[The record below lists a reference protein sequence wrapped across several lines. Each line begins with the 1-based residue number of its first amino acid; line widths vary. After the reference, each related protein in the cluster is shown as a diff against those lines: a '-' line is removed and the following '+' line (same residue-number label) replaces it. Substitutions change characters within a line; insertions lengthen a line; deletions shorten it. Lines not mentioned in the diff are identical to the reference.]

1 MIIIIQGLVVEWEGL
16 MSLGIVGSVGLVR
29 SVKWGKG
36 GNSGSFGISN
46 FGSSG
51 IGNSGS
57 LGNSGLGSSGNSGFG
72 SSGNVTSKSWR
83 ASTRIVWLIINDM
96 LMITISGEMKSGKI

>member
-1 MIIIIQGLVVEWEGL
+1 
-16 MSLGIVGSVGLVR
+16 MSLGIVLGSVGLVR
-29 SVKWGKG
+29 SGKWGKG

-57 LGNSGLGSSGNSGFG
+57 SGSSGFGSSGNSGLGSSGSSGFG

-83 ASTRIVWLIINDM
+83 ASTRIVWLISNDM